1 MEAGG
6 ATPKDGD
13 HAGLD
18 GFVWFFGVVED
29 RNDPLN
35 AGRVRV
41 RAHGFNT
48 ADKALLP
55 TDKLPWAQCIMPVT
69 SASLGKIGS
78 SATGLIEGSFVFG
91 FYTDGKNRQQPII
104 MGSLPG
110 IAAKGPGAGT
120 SSTTPGSGFSDP
132 DGIFPLNGIG
142 LADTPSLGVGAE
154 YGGSDN
160 TFDKLS
166 SWTPDVSVASR
177 HRVSSVGDDKADD
190 KYPKLNKDKKII
202 PDTWSEPL
210 PRGGK
215 PSIYPYNHVT
225 RTESGH
231 VIEIDDTKGG
241 ERIHQYHRTG
251 TFYEMQPDGNRV
263 TKVVGSDYEIIIK
276 DKNVY
281 IQGACNVTIKGDVKM
296 LCEGDLVQEV
306 NKNYHLTVH
315 GDMITKIGGNQLT
328 EISSDRSTNVDGKD
342 SLLVSG
348 NRISTIGN
356 DYSLN
361 VGKERKTQIG
371 SSDVKVVANT
381 VTTVAGGG
389 INFTTPKNTNI
400 SSVGDLNF
408 AAAGNI
414 AIKSKGTFKLNVEGD
429 AYQTY
434 KSESHFRHVG
444 NAFPTYKAESHFR
457 HEGHFKFFYGADTS
471 KDFAAGTDHVAP
483 SPARSSDSVRNT
495 ATEATSS

>member
-29 RNDPLN
+29 RNDPLK

-41 RAHGFNT
+41 RVHGFHT
-48 ADKALLP
+48 ADKSLLP
-55 TDKLPWAQCIMPVT
+55 TDKLPWSQCMMPVT
-69 SASLGKIGS
+69 SASLGGIGS
-78 SATGLIEGSFVFG
+78 SSTGLVEGSFVFG

-104 MGSLPG
+104 AGSLPG
-110 IAAKGPGAGT
+110 IAAKGPGY
-120 SSTTPGSGFSDP
+120 SPGFYDP
-132 DGIFPLNGIG
+132 EGVYPLPEKIG
-142 LADTPSLGVGAE
+142 KADTPSVGVPTE
-154 YGGSDN
+154 FGGSDN
-160 TFDKLS
+160 TFDKLV
-166 SWTPDVSVASR
+166 SWTNDVSVASR
-177 HRVSSVGDDKADD
+177 HKVSKVGEDKNED
-190 KYPKLNKDKKII
+190 KYPEVNKDKKII

-215 PSIYPYNHVT
+215 PSAYPYNHVT
-225 RTESGH
+225 KTESGH

-251 TFYEMQPDGNRV
+251 TFYEIQPDGNRV

-348 NRISTIGN
+348 SGISTIGN
-356 DYSLN
+356 DYALN
-361 VGKERKTQIG
+361 VGKGRKTQIG
-371 SSDVKVVANT
+371 SSDVKITAGT
-381 VTTVAGGG
+381 DTTVAGGG
-389 INFTTPKNTNI
+389 INFTTPKSTNI

-408 AAAGNI
+408 ATAGNI
-414 AIKSKGTFKLNVEGD
+414 AIKSKGTFKLNVEGA

-434 KSESHFRHVG
+434 KG
-444 NAFPTYKAESHFR
+444 ESHFR
-457 HEGHFKFFYGADTS
+457 HEGNFLFYYGADTS

-483 SPARSSDSVRNT
+483 SPARSSDSTRNT
-495 ATEATSS
+495 AVSS

>member
-29 RNDPLN
+29 RNDPLE

-41 RAHGFNT
+41 RVHGFHT
-48 ADKALLP
+48 ADKSLLP
-55 TDKLPWAQCIMPVT
+55 TDKLPWSQCIMPVT
-69 SASLGKIGS
+69 SASLGGIGS
-78 SATGLIEGSFVFG
+78 SSTGLVEGSFVLG
-91 FYTDGKNRQQPII
+91 FYTDGKNRQQPIVL
-104 MGSLPG
+104 GSLGG
-110 IAAKGPGAGT
+110 IAGKGPGAGESGT
-120 SSTTPGSGFSDP
+120 SPGNGFNDP
-132 DGIFPLNGIG
+132 DAIYPKKVGK
-142 LADTPSLGVGAE
+142 ADTPSVGVPTE
-154 YGGSDN
+154 FGGSDN
-160 TFDKLS
+160 TTDKLA
-166 SWTPDVSVASR
+166 SWVPDVSVASR
-177 HRVSSVGDDKADD
+177 HKVSKVGEDKNED
-190 KYPKLNKDKKII
+190 KYPELNKDKKII

-215 PSIYPYNHVT
+215 PSAYPYNHVT
-225 RTESGH
+225 VTESGH

-251 TFYEMQPDGNRV
+251 TFYEIQPDGNRV

-348 NRISTIGN
+348 SGISTIGN
-356 DYSLN
+356 DYALN
-361 VGKERKTQIG
+361 VGKGRKTQIG
-371 SSDVKVVANT
+371 SSDVKITAGT
-381 VTTVAGGG
+381 DTTVAGGG
-389 INFTTPKNTNI
+389 INFTTPKSTNI

-408 AAAGNI
+408 ATAGNI
-414 AIKSKGTFKLNVEGD
+414 AIKSKGTFKLNVEGA

-434 KSESHFRHVG
+434 KGESHFRHEG
-444 NAFPTYKAESHFR
+444 NAFPTYKGESHFR
-457 HEGHFKFFYGADTS
+457 HEGHFKFYYGADTS

-483 SPARSSDSVRNT
+483 SPARSGDSTRNT
-495 ATEATSS
+495 ASEATSS